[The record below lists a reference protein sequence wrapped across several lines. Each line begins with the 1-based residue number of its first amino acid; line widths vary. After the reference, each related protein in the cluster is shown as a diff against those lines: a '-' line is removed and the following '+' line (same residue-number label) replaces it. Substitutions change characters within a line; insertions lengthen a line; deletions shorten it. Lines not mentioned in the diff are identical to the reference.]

1 MVNLDQLGSTA
12 LAGDDSY
19 GRTPNIKPVGDR
31 GDQREVGGTV
41 GGRGRDPGF
50 ERLAVPTKPGA
61 AGAWMRPNR
70 QT

>member
-41 GGRGRDPGF
+41 SGRCRDPN
-50 ERLAVPTKPGA
+50 L
-61 AGAWMRPNR
+61 
-70 QT
+70 